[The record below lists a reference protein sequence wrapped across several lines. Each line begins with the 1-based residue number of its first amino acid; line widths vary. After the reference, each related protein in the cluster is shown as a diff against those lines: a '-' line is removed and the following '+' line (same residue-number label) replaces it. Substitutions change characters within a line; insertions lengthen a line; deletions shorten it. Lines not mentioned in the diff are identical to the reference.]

1 MFITKPVPGYNV
13 RVLDSEGK
21 ELPKGEEGS
30 LAIKLPRPP
39 GCLPSLWQDDKRFL
53 EYIIE
58 PGC

>member
-13 RVLDSEGK
+13 RVLDSEGN

-30 LAIKLPRPP
+30 LAIKLSLPT
-39 GCLPSLWQDDKRFL
+39 GCLPTLWQDDKRFL